1 MSGCGFIRSFGEV
14 EYGCTEAYCV
24 EEDGFV
30 SQLKGEIRLVEV
42 WEKMVIQ
49 AHGSVL
55 TGRNIVGVGVMDGA
69 GEVSNDNSRG
79 GFCVAVDAWNIELDV
94 VGDFIDIWVVARP
107 VFLGELVDLCVEELR
122 AELVLSGGGNA
133 GDSIV

>member
-1 MSGCGFIRSFGEV
+1 M

-24 EEDGFV
+24 KEDGFV

-42 WEKMVIQ
+42 WEKMVVQ

-55 TGRNIVGVGVMDGA
+55 TGRDIVGVGVMEGA
-69 GEVSNDNSRG
+69 REVSNDNSSG
-79 GFCVAVDAWNIELDV
+79 GFCVAVDAWNIKLDV
-94 VGDFIDIWVVARP
+94 VGDFVGIWVVARP

-122 AELVLSGGGNA
+122 AKLVLSGGRNA
-133 GDSIV
+133 SDSVVRGIDWVLGFA